1 MTKQRVLIFLFCVI
15 SVCVFLGEHV
25 SERLWENFLQH
36 QDTSRC
42 ACEKC
47 LSDEDQWFTQRLN
60 KSVEPFLSSKYKL
73 SEDSFRWWTGLQAEK
88 RNFDSYSTT
97 VNTLFKMFPPSPS
110 LIEPSPGRCR
120 TCAVVGNSVNLLGSH
135 YGPLI
140 DFNDVIIRI
149 NYGPT
154 KGYEADVGKR
164 TTHRVIYPESASD
177 LDNTTHLVLVPFK
190 IQDLE
195 WLIKALTTGFS
206 GTSYVPVKSN
216 IKANKDLVM
225 VVNPAF
231 MRYVHDT
238 WLEKKGT
245 YPSTGFMT
253 LVLAL
258 HICDEA
264 VKHDHRLQCLKSE
277 SLLPTLCSR
286 SLRCETTFSL
296 EQWRDNDDGEQE
308 CAPSSSASATPPAPL
323 YGRWHHCISSMTKI
337 YPGNPCAA
345 SS

>member
-1 MTKQRVLIFLFCVI
+1 M
-15 SVCVFLGEHV
+15 
-25 SERLWENFLQH
+25 N
-36 QDTSRC
+36 
-42 ACEKC
+42 
-47 LSDEDQWFTQRLN
+47 N
-60 KSVEPFLSSKYKL
+60 
-73 SEDSFRWWTGLQAEK
+73 
-88 RNFDSYSTT
+88 
-97 VNTLFKMFPPSPS
+97 
-110 LIEPSPGRCR
+110 
-120 TCAVVGNSVNLLGSH
+120 
-135 YGPLI
+135 
-140 DFNDVIIRI
+140 
-149 NYGPT
+149 GPT
-154 KGYEADVGKR
+154 KGYEADVGKRTTHHIVYPESASDLDNTTHLVLVPFKIQDLEWLIKALTTGFFGTSYMPVKSKIKANKDLVMVVNPAFMRYVHDTWLEKKGRYPSTGFMTLVIALHICDEVHVFGYEADVGKR

-337 YPGNPCAA
+337 YPGKESMFRRAGGREFQSWGERLNALLPTVLRRQR
-345 SS
+345 